1 MGGVKSIDNPTNV
14 NSNSNGNGNGN
25 SNSPRSQ
32 AIRGSFIKLTKD
44 LFNLNLPSITSIG
57 DSTSGSDNDL
67 AARLQQYRCF
77 KVNK

>member
-1 MGGVKSIDNPTNV
+1 M
-14 NSNSNGNGNGN
+14 NGN
-25 SNSPRSQ
+25 SNSKVMVMVMVMAIVTAADPRQSED
-32 AIRGSFIKLTKD
+32 RSSS
-44 LFNLNLPSITSIG
+44 PSITSIG